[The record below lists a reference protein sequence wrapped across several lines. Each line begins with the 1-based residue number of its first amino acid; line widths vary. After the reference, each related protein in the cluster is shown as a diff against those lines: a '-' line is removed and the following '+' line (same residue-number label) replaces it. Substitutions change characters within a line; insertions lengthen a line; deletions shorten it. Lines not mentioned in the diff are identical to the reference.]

1 MLPTG
6 QVPSPSQN
14 REEVQPP
21 WFPPTLPQLVPG
33 HSWEGSLGLVKDI
46 SCQPALVPWPR
57 EFNSI
62 DTAIML
68 MFFRV
73 THPAHTPPKP
83 ISPTVPLYSFLHC
96 VPHSSHSM
104 IPCCSPSNAPK
115 QREKG
120 CLALHHLFPEVV
132 VCQHGNKE
140 SSLWQMFP
148 IKCWFQ
154 NGVHE

>member
-21 WFPPTLPQLVPG
+21 RFPPTLPQLVPG

-68 MFFRV
+68 MFFS
-73 THPAHTPPKP
+73 HPS
-83 ISPTVPLYSFLHC
+83 SPYTTKAYF
-96 VPHSSHSM
+96 PHS
-104 IPCCSPSNAPK
+104 
-115 QREKG
+115 
-120 CLALHHLFPEVV
+120 ALVLLSALR
-132 VCQHGNKE
+132 
-140 SSLWQMFP
+140 SSLKPFYDSMLLT
-148 IKCWFQ
+148 IKCPKAKRKRMPRSAPPLPRGRGLPAW
-154 NGVHE
+154 E